1 MNRSV
6 LCQPTAWRNRGA
18 GCMKPCV
25 PSEYPVVFLL
35 TALAFRP
42 ETSEGG
48 WLNIVDLGALI
59 VATGTL
65 LVY

>member
-1 MNRSV
+1 
-6 LCQPTAWRNRGA
+6 
-18 GCMKPCV
+18 
-25 PSEYPVVFLL
+25 VVFLL